1 LTQRGFN
8 WIMTLV
14 NMRALSFIGPLLA
27 GGDVASAEP
36 SPAQPRGAARRLLR
50 SQLVD
55 VMVGPH
61 GIDRYLELIRP
72 TLTVNDARAE
82 VVAVTR
88 QTDRTVTIDP
98 NRAFTGFRA
107 GQFVKVGV
115 EIDGVRRTRTY
126 SPTIS
131 EHDIHLLELTI
142 TVREGGIVG
151 TYLREHAKPGLLL
164 HLSDA
169 SGDFLMPSTRP
180 PHLAL
185 VSGGSGVT
193 PTIAMLR
200 TLISENHPGRIDFV
214 HYARTAA
221 DWLYRPQVE
230 AIAAEHP
237 NVNPVFVATRE
248 GGKRFGAET
257 LPTSAH
263 VLVCGP
269 PELIES
275 VRTHHPGATA
285 ETFTPPTL
293 NLTGEAAEGTL
304 RFLRSDLSAP
314 IVEGTL
320 LEQAEASGLRPAHGC
335 RMGICHGCTCTK
347 AAGTVKNILTGKVSD
362 EEDEEIQICISVPVT
377 DVALN
382 L

>member
-1 LTQRGFN
+1 MN
-8 WIMTLV
+8 LV
-14 NMRALSFIGPLLA
+14 NMRTLFPMGPFLT
-27 GGDVASAEP
+27 GGGAAPTEP
-36 SPAQPRGAARRLLR
+36 SPARQRGAARRLLR

-55 VMVGPH
+55 LMVGPH
-61 GIDRYLELIRP
+61 GIDRYLELVHP
-72 TLTVNDARAE
+72 TLTVHDARAE

-88 QTDRTVTIDP
+88 QTDRTVTLTIDP

-115 EIDGVRRTRTY
+115 EIDGRRYTRTY

-151 TYLREHAKPGLLL
+151 THLREHATPGLLL

-169 SGDFLMPSTRP
+169 SGDFLMPAIRP
-180 PHLAL
+180 EHLAL

-200 TLISENHPGRIDFV
+200 TLVSEGHTGRIDFV
-214 HYARTAA
+214 HYGRTAA
-221 DWLYRPQVE
+221 DWLYRAQVE

-237 NVNPVFVATRE
+237 NVHPTFVATRE
-248 GGKRFGAET
+248 GGERFNAST
-257 LPTSAH
+257 LAATAH

-269 PELIES
+269 PELIDS
-275 VRTHHPGATA
+275 VKVHHPEATA

-293 NLTGEAAEGTL
+293 NLTGETAEGTVRYL
-304 RFLRSDLSAP
+304 DSDISAP
-314 IVEGTL
+314 ITEGTL
-320 LEQAEASGLRPAHGC
+320 LEQAEASGLTP
-335 RMGICHGCTCTK
+335 
-347 AAGTVKNILTGKVSD
+347 
-362 EEDEEIQICISVPVT
+362 EY
-377 DVALN
+377 
-382 L
+382 

>member
-1 LTQRGFN
+1 
-8 WIMTLV
+8 MTLV
-14 NMRALSFIGPLLA
+14 NMRTLNLMGTLLS
-27 GGDVASAEP
+27 GGRTVPSESAP
-36 SPAQPRGAARRLLR
+36 HLSGAIARRLLR

-55 VMVGPH
+55 LMVGPH
-61 GIDRYLELIRP
+61 GIDRYLELVGR
-72 TLTVNDARAE
+72 TLTVFDARAE
-82 VVAVTR
+82 VVAVAH
-88 QTDRTVTIDP
+88 QTDRTVTLTIDP

-107 GQFVKVGV
+107 GQFVRVGV
-115 EIDGVRRTRTY
+115 EIDGRRYTRNY

-131 EHDIHLLELTI
+131 EHDVHLLELTI
-142 TVREGGIVG
+142 TVREGGTVG
-151 TYLREHAKPGLLL
+151 TYLREHARPGLLL

-169 SGDFLMPSTRP
+169 SGDFLMPSSRP
-180 PHLAL
+180 AHLAL

-200 TLISENHPGRIDFV
+200 TLISEGHAGQIDFV

-221 DWLYRPQVE
+221 DWLYKPQVE

-237 NVNPVFVATRE
+237 NVHPVFVATRE
-248 GGKRFGAET
+248 GGQHFGADT
-257 LPTSAH
+257 LDSGAH

-275 VRTHHPGATA
+275 VQTHHPSAVA
-285 ETFTPPTL
+285 ETFSPPTL
-293 NLTGEAAEGTL
+293 NLTGEAAEGTVRYL
-304 RFLRSDLSAP
+304 NSDLSAP
-314 IVEGTL
+314 ITEGTL
-320 LEQAEASGLRPAHGC
+320 LEQAEASGLTPEYGC

-347 AAGTVKNILTGKVSD
+347 TAGTVKNILTGEVSD
-362 EEDEEIQICISVPVT
+362 EEGVEIQICISVPVT

>member
-1 LTQRGFN
+1 
-8 WIMTLV
+8 MTLV
-14 NMRALSFIGPLLA
+14 NMRTLNLMGSLLTGSGTA
-27 GGDVASAEP
+27 PQEQ
-36 SPAQPRGAARRLLR
+36 SPASQRGVARRLLR
-50 SQLVD
+50 SPIVD
-55 VMVGPH
+55 LMVGPH
-61 GIDRYLELIRP
+61 GIDRYLELVHP
-72 TLTVNDARAE
+72 TLTVHDARAE
-82 VVAVTR
+82 VVDVVR
-88 QTDRTVTIDP
+88 QTERTVTLTIDP

-115 EIDGVRRTRTY
+115 EIDGRRYTRTY

-131 EHDIHLLELTI
+131 EHDVHLLELTI
-142 TVREGGIVG
+142 TVREGGTVG

-169 SGDFLMPSTRP
+169 HGDFLMPRVRP
-180 PHLAL
+180 AHLAL

-200 TLISENHPGRIDFV
+200 TLIAEGHRGRIDFV

-230 AIAAEHP
+230 AIAARHP
-237 NVNPVFVATRE
+237 NVRPVFVATRE
-248 GGKRFGAET
+248 GGDHFGADT
-257 LPTSAH
+257 LEPGAH

-269 PELIES
+269 PELIDA
-275 VRTHHPGATA
+275 VRAHHPDATA

-293 NLTGEAAEGTL
+293 DLSGEAAEGTVRYL
-304 RFLRSDLSAP
+304 DSDLSAP
-314 IVEGTL
+314 IAEGTL
-320 LEQAEASGLRPAHGC
+320 LEQAEASGLAPAYGC

-347 AAGTVKNILTGKVSD
+347 AAGTVKNILTGEISD
-362 EEDEEIQICISVPVT
+362 EEDVDIQICVSVPVT
-377 DVALN
+377 DVALA

>member
-1 LTQRGFN
+1 MF
-8 WIMTLV
+8 LV
-14 NMRALSFIGPLLA
+14 NMRTLNLIQPLLTNGSA
-27 GGDVASAEP
+27 SLADAPSADLGG
-36 SPAQPRGAARRLLR
+36 GLRRLLR
-50 SQLVD
+50 SSVVD

-72 TLTVNDARAE
+72 TLTLNDPRAE

-88 QTDRTVTIDP
+88 QTARTVTLTIDP

-107 GQFVKVGV
+107 GQYVKVGV
-115 EIDGVRRTRTY
+115 EINGRRYTRTF

-131 EHDIHLLELTI
+131 EHNIHLLELTV
-142 TVREGGIVG
+142 TVREGGVV
-151 TYLREHAKPGLLL
+151 TNFLRKHAKPGLVL

-169 SGDFLMPSTRP
+169 AGDFMMPTDRP
-180 PHLAL
+180 DHIAL

-200 TLISENHPGRIDFV
+200 TLVSEGHSGPIDFV
-214 HYARTAA
+214 HYGRCAA

-230 AIAAEHP
+230 AIAAERP
-237 NVNPVFVATRE
+237 NVRPVFIATRE
-248 GGKRFGAET
+248 GGERFNATT
-257 LPTSAH
+257 LAPDAH

-269 PELIES
+269 PELIDA
-275 VRTHHPGATA
+275 VRAHHPEATA

-293 NLTGEAAEGTL
+293 ELSGEAAEGTVRYL
-304 RFLRSDLSAP
+304 DSDVSAP
-314 IVEGTL
+314 ITEGTL
-320 LEQAEASGLRPAHGC
+320 LEQAEASGLTPEYGC

-347 AAGTVKNILTGKVSD
+347 TAGTVKNILTGEISD
-362 EEDEEIQICISVPVT
+362 EEGVEIQICISVPVT
-377 DVALN
+377 DVALA